1 MKHTPFLFG
10 KGLLKKELTPYQ
22 QEQKEAAIKTIME
35 NILYRLNHLGN
46 LYGIVGNKEAKDKVK
61 KFSYKLDCIFTEWDI
76 NTDFHTLIKDV
87 DYWLQQKGNIN
98 FQSLIDQDKHLLD
111 NYFKDLKLLIKVDYS
126 ELI

>member
-46 LYGIVGNKEAKDKVK
+46 LYGIVGNQEAKDKVK

-87 DYWLQQKGNIN
+87 DYLISQKNNLN
-98 FQSLIDQDKHLLD
+98 FQSLIEQDKHLLD